1 MRLFIIII
9 AVLQFRNTKEPE
21 METEKKGKRKW
32 HTVAKRAAEAA
43 ALSAAA
49 AALDVGL
56 LNGVL
61 YHVVKAAL
69 LGLAEAA

>member
-1 MRLFIIII
+1 
-9 AVLQFRNTKEPE
+9 
-21 METEKKGKRKW
+21 METKGKKKW

-49 AALDVGL
+49 AAVDVGL

-61 YHVVKAAL
+61 YHVVKAL
-69 LGLAEAA
+69 LGGLAAA

>member
-1 MRLFIIII
+1 
-9 AVLQFRNTKEPE
+9 